1 MGFAGAVGD
10 TVPIGATYI
19 YNLNFFAGFI
29 VSSLTYYIL
38 CRIWPA
44 KGVPDHWHEDGDQHV
59 IEAREARISHVPSG
73 EYPGDTER
81 GDWKLDDER
90 TRNGESMDK
99 KLMDPSESLR
109 VSDY

>member
-1 MGFAGAVGD
+1 VGFAGAVGD

-44 KGVPDHWHEDGDQHV
+44 KAVPDHWHEDGDQHV

-99 KLMDPSESLR
+99 KLRDPSESPR